1 MRTFKWESMFN
12 PEEET
17 SIVIAWI
24 SFPSI
29 PHNFFCEEAIF
40 SLVVVVGKPLL
51 VDMTTKNRTRP
62 NCTRVKFEVDLIGEF
77 PKRIKIGIKRERGE
91 VAEKWI
97 PIKYDY
103 LPKYLKLV

>member
-24 SFPSI
+24 LFPSL
-29 PHNFFCEEAIF
+29 PPNFFCEEAIF
-40 SLVVVVGKPLL
+40 SLAVVVGKPLL

-62 NCTRVKFEVDLIGEF
+62 NCTRVKFEVDLIGSS
-77 PKRIKIGIKRERGE
+77 RN
-91 VAEKWI
+91 V
-97 PIKYDY
+97 
-103 LPKYLKLV
+103 LKLGSKGREER